1 MDSSIQRSVPTA
13 STTYS
18 TCCGRT
24 NRPLDSADDMSDTA
38 GDTLRSRFARSM
50 LSWSPSRFRLL
61 LLSRPSVLS
70 HSFRRRRAVVSC
82 PNSHSDAAPMSKY
95 RIPPHVPSCHAR
107 PSSLS
112 PGHASL
118 RGTSTPTHGPASPS
132 TSPMYRAYARKR
144 AFFDEMM
151 HGIPMS
157 SVAPLGSFAAGSAS
171 RIVSAEL
178 FRLSVDVLVED
189 TTLPCFSCASEGGGA
204 FAFGLIVPP
213 FSSCAVLLP
222 ALVGRGGLVEGVPGV
237 ERTTDFLVVV
247 DLFEIV
253 ERIEVVETVRFAT
266 GLVFPD
272 SADDGGGRLLTDE
285 VVLDVTEGGRLG
297 MRGVDVPVVRTLV
310 VETAEAAESRRCRVT
325 LLAVSSDRAVS
336 NAVEFSLIDE
346 FDSVDAGR
354 DAADEGGRSVDGPA
368 APLRIV
374 DVVERVDLTEAA
386 TDLTDAAT
394 DFGRG
399 KRSAVECSEG
409 VLGLRTLAVDML
421 LLGTGL
427 GLGESGDFARA
438 ESATLPRA
446 DGDGV
451 ECAGVSF
458 ESGRRLPGES
468 GTRRKRVV
476 VVTCEAVVTRELVE
490 WVLRARDR
498 TDAAEVLSVSGGR
511 LLVAVLRVECILTV
525 SDSSAFETGPFRTV
539 RRPPRAVDVGVV
551 GPTSSVS
558 SLSSNSVAGVR
569 AGRL

>member
-1 MDSSIQRSVPTA
+1 
-13 STTYS
+13 
-18 TCCGRT
+18 
-24 NRPLDSADDMSDTA
+24 MSDTA

-50 LSWSPSRFRLL
+50 LSWSPSRFKLL

-70 HSFRRRRAVVSC
+70 HSFLLRRAVVSC

-118 RGTSTPTHGPASPS
+118 SGTSTPTHGPASPS

-171 RIVSAEL
+171 RMVSAEL
-178 FRLSVDVLVED
+178 FRLSVDVLVDD
-189 TTLPCFSCASEGGGA
+189 TTLPCFSCASDGGD
-204 FAFGLIVPP
+204 FALGLIVPP
-213 FSSCAVLLP
+213 APFSSCGALLP

-253 ERIEVVETVRFAT
+253 ERIDVVDTVRFAT

-272 SADDGGGRLLTDE
+272 SAGDGGGRLLTDE
-285 VVLDVTEGGRLG
+285 VVLDVTEGGRRG

-310 VETAEAAESRRCRVT
+310 VDTADAAESRRCRVT

-354 DAADEGGRSVDGPA
+354 DAADDGGLSVDGPA

-374 DVVERVDLTEAA
+374 DVVDRVDLTEAA

-394 DFGRG
+394 DLGRG
-399 KRSAVECSEG
+399 KRSAVEGSEG
-409 VLGLRTLAVDML
+409 VLGLRTLAVDVL

-451 ECAGVSF
+451 E
-458 ESGRRLPGES
+458 
-468 GTRRKRVV
+468 
-476 VVTCEAVVTRELVE
+476 
-490 WVLRARDR
+490 
-498 TDAAEVLSVSGGR
+498 
-511 LLVAVLRVECILTV
+511 
-525 SDSSAFETGPFRTV
+525 
-539 RRPPRAVDVGVV
+539 
-551 GPTSSVS
+551 
-558 SLSSNSVAGVR
+558 
-569 AGRL
+569 